1 VKFVELNP
9 SLQIERERLSALQKH
24 SPIVFGKALI
34 VGVLFALLFIFRYQD
49 YFLALPL
56 FLFSLLELWRILT
69 WKKLDIMNFDE
80 TELKQI
86 RHRITITG
94 AIAISLTLL
103 YTNLILYMEAETGRL
118 IIATGITVFSI
129 MMAYSFHAIP
139 IYSTAI
145 IATPPI
151 ALAPFMLTHGTN
163 AEKTF
168 LALTTVMCLL
178 VYISI
183 KRMSSTNAKVTKNW
197 LITSNSL
204 HEKEKELDGLMSLCR
219 DFSWRSDRN
228 LLLTSLSKHFPQIS
242 GRELAY
248 DINKSLFLF
257 LDTSDAQTAH
267 NVRMIQDRI
276 KEQLAF
282 DRVPC
287 LAIGLEKAKYIEVT
301 GSPIFSDDGEMIGY
315 RGWITDLTDR
325 REALEALQQS
335 EERFRSFA
343 DMAAEGMWEIDADGH
358 YTFIS
363 GMMQARSKNFSNALI
378 GKVFGYSCSK
388 PEASEGYQNRFE
400 ELLLLIK
407 QRRPFRNFV
416 LPEINGFVQRISGV
430 PFYNRDGTYLGYR
443 GYTTDIAAETSARA
457 ELHRALDEMKESK
470 DRFRDYA
477 ELGSDCLWELDADLK
492 YTYVDDIAEKWTGV
506 PVSEFIGKCILDL
519 DKIVPP
525 PLDDPVYIEGWQQH
539 LRDLNN
545 RNPVDNYQ
553 LPSVKGYHLRTSA
566 KPLFDESGK
575 FAGYRGTTID
585 ISAEVNAQRE
595 SKAAL
600 MALEAANA
608 SLEERIEKRTEE
620 LAKQS
625 DLLIEVLD
633 TIQERLVV
641 LDKDFRIILMTG
653 KDQPTLPPG
662 RWDEGA
668 DVLSLYETA
677 FDLGLYTQG
686 DKPLSKDDFIARL
699 KSGRGFSVIRL
710 DVSGQQVRESFVP
723 RDNGGYVLVHQ
734 DVSIERRREQE
745 LRSLS
750 RDLRLAKDT
759 AESAS
764 RAKSEFL
771 ANMSHEIRTPMNG
784 VIGMAGLLLNT
795 SMSSKQRDMAQV
807 IMRSG
812 DSLLTIINDILD
824 FSKLEAGK
832 MDLNEEGFNLRAAIE
847 DVAALLTPQAQ
858 AKGLELMVRL
868 QPNLPKNLIG
878 DVGRIRQVVTN
889 LAGNA
894 IKFTDEGSVLINV
907 SGEAIGDI
915 VTFKVSIEDTGCGI
929 PANKLN
935 TVFEKFEQVD
945 GSSSRRHEGT
955 GLGLA
960 ITRKL
965 IDRMSGKIGVDS
977 IIGKGSVF
985 HFTLSLP
992 QDEQREKEMKLP
1004 ISLPEGVRVLV
1015 VDDNSVNRTILDE
1028 QLRSWSLEPVLTEHA
1043 KEALKVLRLAAK
1055 EKNPFPLVILD
1066 FQMPGM
1072 DGADLAR
1079 AINEDK
1085 SLAGVKLIML
1095 TSAGQNGDAKMQKE
1109 LGLSGYL
1116 LKPARASALLDCIV
1130 TSLQEDSVI
1139 TAKQTAKALRQN
1151 SKPIPQKK
1159 THGPA
1164 LPVPPAMAK
1173 TILIAED
1180 NIVNQMVIKTMLDA
1194 TGHKILI
1201 ANNGEEAFSLF
1212 QSHKPDL
1219 VLMDVSMPVM
1229 DGLQATSAIRG
1240 LPEPMRPDTPI
1251 IGVTAHALKEDEG
1264 HCLNAGMDDYLPKP
1278 IKQEKLLE
1286 KVAHWLYPHNDHV
1299 KTRKSA

>member
-1 VKFVELNP
+1 MKFVELNP

-24 SPIVFGKALI
+24 SPIVFGKALAAGLI
-34 VGVLFALLFIFRYQD
+34 LTFLFAFRYQEYLLALPALLFSI
-49 YFLALPL
+49 
-56 FLFSLLELWRILT
+56 LELWRIFT
-69 WKKLDIMNFDE
+69 WKKLDIMKFDE
-80 TELKQI
+80 AGLNLIK
-86 RHRITITG
+86 RRIAITG
-94 AIAISLTLL
+94 AIAILLTLF
-103 YTNLILYMEAETGRL
+103 YTNLTLYKEAEIGRL
-118 IIATGITVFSI
+118 IFASGVTIFYI
-129 MMAYSFHAIP
+129 MMAYSFHAVP
-139 IYSTAI
+139 AYSSAI
-145 IATPPI
+145 IATPTI
-151 ALAPFMLTHGTN
+151 AFAPFMLLYGTTT
-163 AEKTF
+163 EKIF
-168 LALTTVMCLL
+168 LAMTALMCLL

-197 LITSNSL
+197 LIASNSL
-204 HEKEKELDGLMSLCR
+204 QEKQEELDSLMSLCR

-242 GRELAY
+242 GRDLAY

-276 KEQLAF
+276 KQQLAF

-287 LAIGLEKAKYIEVT
+287 LATGLEKAKYIEVT
-301 GSPIFSDDGEMIGY
+301 GSPIFNDDGEMIGY

-343 DMAAEGMWEIDADGH
+343 DMAAEGMWEIDAEGR

-378 GKVFGYSCSK
+378 GEEFGYSRSK
-388 PEASEGYQNRFE
+388 PEASEAYKQRFE
-400 ELLLLIK
+400 ELLALIK

-457 ELHRALDEMKESK
+457 ELHRALDAMKESK
-470 DRFRDYA
+470 ERFRDYA
-477 ELGSDCLWELDADLK
+477 ELGSDCLWELDANLN

-519 DKIVPP
+519 DKIVAPP
-525 PLDDPVYIEGWQQH
+525 PNDPDYIEGWQHH

-545 RNPVDNYQ
+545 HRPVDNYQ

-566 KPLFDESGK
+566 KPLFDENGN
-575 FAGYRGTTID
+575 FAGYRGTTVD
-585 ISAEVNAQRE
+585 VSAEVNAQRE

-608 SLEERIEKRTEE
+608 SLENRIEKRTEE
-620 LAKQS
+620 LARQS
-625 DLLIEVLD
+625 DLLTEVLD
-633 TIQERLVV
+633 TIKERLVV
-641 LDKDFRIILMTG
+641 LDEDFKIILMTG

-662 RWDEGA
+662 RWHEGA
-668 DVLSLYETA
+668 NVLSLYETA

-699 KSGRGFSVIRL
+699 KSGKGFSVIRL

-723 RDNGGYVLVHQ
+723 RSNGGYVLVHQ

-795 SMSSKQRDMAQV
+795 SLSSKQRDMAQV

-915 VTFKVSIEDTGCGI
+915 VTFKVAVEDTGCGI
-929 PANKLN
+929 PADKLN

-965 IDRMSGKIGVDS
+965 IDRMNGKIGVDS
-977 IIGKGSVF
+977 IVGKGSVF

-992 QDEQREKEMKLP
+992 RDEKCEKEMKLP
-1004 ISLPEGVRVLV
+1004 IQLPEGVRVLV

-1079 AINEDK
+1079 AIKKDK
-1085 SLAGVKLIML
+1085 ALADTKLIML
-1095 TSAGQNGDAKMQKE
+1095 TSAGQNGDSKMQKE

-1130 TSLQEDSVI
+1130 TSLQEGAVK
-1139 TAKQTAKALRQN
+1139 TAKQTAKVLQQN
-1151 SKPIPQKK
+1151 SKPKPQKK

-1164 LPVPPAMAK
+1164 LPVPAAMAK

-1194 TGHKILI
+1194 TGHKIII

-1212 QSHKPDL
+1212 QTSKPDL

-1240 LPEPMRPDTPI
+1240 LPENMRPNTPI

-1264 HCLNAGMDDYLPKP
+1264 HCLDAGMDDYLPKP

-1286 KVAHWLYPHNDHV
+1286 KIAHWLYPHNDSL